1 MQPLEAALENII
13 GTLLNQYETGAL
25 TRRDLVQRLL
35 MLAAGAAAPAGA
47 HAQTP
52 GFQIVDID
60 HVQVNSSNVRRSTEF
75 YQKVLGLSVLRLG
88 PPDKPNCCPD
98 ESAFLGAGG
107 ELLVAIR
114 KKEPAGQI
122 DHFGFRVA
130 NYNQDV
136 VTDVLKQR
144 GVTPKAGYVIDPDG
158 ARIQLSS

>member
-1 MQPLEAALENII
+1 
-13 GTLLNQYETGAL
+13 
-25 TRRDLVQRLL
+25 
-35 MLAAGAAAPAGA
+35 
-47 HAQTP
+47 
-52 GFQIVDID
+52 
-60 HVQVNSSNVRRSTEF
+60 
-75 YQKVLGLSVLRLG
+75 VLRLG